1 MFKRFL
7 LMLVMLFGVQ
17 QVFAASMLDR
27 LKTFPELNSQEQYS
41 FKSSQATLVKFWA
54 SWCPLCLSTLGE
66 TQQWRTDPDFAQVN
80 IVSVASPSYLSEKP
94 EKDFIEWYKALNY
107 PDLPVLLDVGGKN
120 TKEFGIAAY
129 PSWALI
135 DSEGN
140 LQRIV
145 KGHITKPQALALLRN
160 KNADLKEVN
169 RAFNQVYP
177 QSSVARKSDKADPT
191 QAPNPSQVAN
201 QSTHQSIS
209 AGQISKNNSSDAV
222 VKPMQ
227 TRKIYL
233 AGGCFWGVEAYFERI
248 PGVVD
253 AVSGY
258 ANGKTENPTYQDVI
272 YRGTGHAETVEV
284 TYDPARISLSQ
295 LLEYY
300 FRVIDPTLLNR
311 QGNDRGVQYRTGV
324 YYTDEQEQSIIHQAI
339 KKEQVKYKRPIV
351 VENKPLKGFY
361 IAEEYHQDYLAKN
374 PNGYCH
380 IDLNLADKPLDPASQ
395 SNDQIFIDPHNYHR
409 PSDQELKQRL
419 SPEQYRI
426 TVEQGTERAYTHQYD
441 DFYEEG
447 VYVDIISGEPLFS
460 SQDKYDSQCG
470 WPSFVKPI
478 DPKVITEHADYSYN
492 MYRIEVRSRVADAH
506 LGHVFPDGPKDRG
519 GLRYCING
527 GALNFIP
534 SAELEAQGYGFLRP
548 LFPVKS

>member
-1 MFKRFL
+1 
-7 LMLVMLFGVQ
+7 MLVMLFGVQ

-54 SWCPLCLSTLGE
+54 SWCPLCLSTLDE

-94 EKDFIEWYKALNY
+94 ENDFIEWYKALNY

-191 QAPNPSQVAN
+191 QVPNPSQVAN

-339 KKEQVKYKRPIV
+339 KKEQVKTSCSKT
-351 VENKPLKGFY
+351 LH
-361 IAEEYHQDYLAKN
+361 EE
-374 PNGYCH
+374 
-380 IDLNLADKPLDPASQ
+380 
-395 SNDQIFIDPHNYHR
+395 
-409 PSDQELKQRL
+409 
-419 SPEQYRI
+419 
-426 TVEQGTERAYTHQYD
+426 
-441 DFYEEG
+441 
-447 VYVDIISGEPLFS
+447 
-460 SQDKYDSQCG
+460 
-470 WPSFVKPI
+470 
-478 DPKVITEHADYSYN
+478 ITE
-492 MYRIEVRSRVADAH
+492 I
-506 LGHVFPDGPKDRG
+506 F
-519 GLRYCING
+519 
-527 GALNFIP
+527 F
-534 SAELEAQGYGFLRP
+534 
-548 LFPVKS
+548 